1 MKNSKSKLPTNERSY
16 AFASFFYLVVF
27 VLLHSL
33 SFGQTSQTKVGL
45 TYANSAISGS
55 NSSWTSITNANSS
68 DDVYVVTATNLPHN
82 GDFTDYLNIT
92 NFQFNIPLGS
102 TISGIEVNV
111 ERSDINGKSKDSKVS
126 IIKGGSITTL
136 NKAQSP
142 AWSGTDNVQN
152 YGGNIDLWSNTWNVS
167 DVNSTGF
174 GFAFSAKRT
183 GGGGQPTS
191 SKIDQVSI
199 TVYYTNPLP
208 IQLLEFTAKYTGEEV
223 NLKWET
229 ASEINNDYFSIE
241 RSNDGVNFETV
252 ATIKGAN
259 NSTINKEYSF
269 TDETPLFG
277 TSYYRLKQTD
287 FDGKSETFKTVA
299 VTKMGKLNQSE
310 SMVVYSNHFD
320 ESLTAKVQLTERG
333 SVEIQVI
340 SINGGN
346 IISQNFQAEEGMNLL
361 ELNANGILKAGVYI
375 IRLVKDNKVLATTK
389 TMFVK

>member
-27 VLLHSL
+27 VLWHSL

-68 DDVYVVTATNLPHN
+68 DDVYVVTAANLPHN

-136 NKAQSP
+136 NKAQNP

-152 YGGNIDLWSNTWNVS
+152 YGGNTDLWSNTWNVS

-191 SKIDQVSI
+191 SKIDQVYI

-208 IQLLEFTAKYTGEEV
+208 IQLVEFNAKYSGEV
-223 NLKWET
+223 VTLKWET
-229 ASEINNDYFSIE
+229 ASEINNLGFDVE
-241 RSNDGVNFETV
+241 RSNDAINFEKIAFIQDNGNTNTAV
-252 ATIKGAN
+252 GYEFADQLT
-259 NSTINKEYSF
+259 SF
-269 TDETPLFG
+269 VGSNVL
-277 TSYYRLKQTD
+277 YYRLAQRD
-287 FDGKSETFKTVA
+287 FDGKITLLPTIDVRINAKKMEVYPNPATDQVVVQTDRNTTIRIVDILGKTV
-299 VTKMGKLNQSE
+299 Q
-310 SMVVYSNHFD
+310 YCHP
-320 ESLTAKVQLTERG
+320 
-333 SVEIQVI
+333 
-340 SINGGN
+340 
-346 IISQNFQAEEGMNLL
+346 II
-361 ELNANGILKAGVYI
+361 
-375 IRLVKDNKVLATTK
+375 
-389 TMFVK
+389 

>member
-16 AFASFFYLVVF
+16 TLASFFYLVVF

-33 SFGQTSQTKVGL
+33 SFGQISQTKVGQ
-45 TYANSAISGS
+45 TYSNSAISGS
-55 NSSWTSITNANSS
+55 NSSWISITNANSS
-68 DDVYVVTATNLPHN
+68 DDVYVVTAANLPHN

-136 NKAQSP
+136 NKAQTP

-152 YGGNIDLWSNTWNVS
+152 YGGNTDLWSNSWNVS
-167 DVNSTGF
+167 DVNSAGF
-174 GFAFSAKRT
+174 GFAFSANRT

-191 SKIDQVSI
+191 SKIDQVYI

-208 IQLLEFTAKYTGEEV
+208 IQLVEFTAKYTGEVV

-259 NSTINKEYSF
+259 NSTINKAYSF
-269 TDETPLFG
+269 IDESPLFG
-277 TSYYRLKQTD
+277 TSFYRLKQTD

-299 VTKMGKLNQSE
+299 VTKSGKINPSE

-320 ESLTAKVQLTERG
+320 ESLMAKVQLTESG

-340 SINGGN
+340 GINSGN

-361 ELNANGILKAGVYI
+361 ELNANGILKTGVYI

-389 TMFVK
+389 TMIVK